1 MNLGGPELLI
11 ILAIVLL
18 IFGGSK
24 LPKLAKSLGEAQR
37 ELRAGAAEPATVPAT
52 VSVDRER

>member
-11 ILAIVLL
+11 VFAIILL

-37 ELRAGAAEPATVPAT
+37 ELRAGAAEPATV
-52 VSVDRER
+52 SVETQR